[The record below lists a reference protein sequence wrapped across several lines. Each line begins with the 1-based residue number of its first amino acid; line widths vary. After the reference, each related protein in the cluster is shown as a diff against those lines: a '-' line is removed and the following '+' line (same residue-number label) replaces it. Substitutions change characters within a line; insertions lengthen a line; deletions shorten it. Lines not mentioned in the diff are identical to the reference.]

1 MMTERDRK
9 KAAKAEKK
17 AAKEAAEREKEAK
30 IQKGL
35 IEVFNDKQAKAG
47 KESDAVAKLKQ
58 WLLNP
63 PYKSTNRDMKVSR
76 HQTKS
81 PTERDF
87 LLGDAVL
94 AAGEQLVVGNA
105 VQRW

>member
-35 IEVFNDKQAKAG
+35 IEVFNDK
-47 KESDAVAKLKQ
+47 
-58 WLLNP
+58 
-63 PYKSTNRDMKVSR
+63 
-76 HQTKS
+76 
-81 PTERDF
+81 
-87 LLGDAVL
+87 
-94 AAGEQLVVGNA
+94 
-105 VQRW
+105 